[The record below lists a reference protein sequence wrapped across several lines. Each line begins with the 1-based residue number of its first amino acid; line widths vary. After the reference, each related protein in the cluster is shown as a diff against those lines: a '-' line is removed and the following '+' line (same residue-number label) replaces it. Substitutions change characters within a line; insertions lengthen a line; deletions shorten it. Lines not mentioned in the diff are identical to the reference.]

1 MHQSIGKKNKIII
14 YLLFLFILSTTS
26 AKFINDQKK
35 LSSSISKINITGLSE
50 IKNLEILNNL
60 NNFLYKSIFVINEEE
75 IKKILEKHNIIQEF
89 SIKKIYPS
97 TLNIKIKPTKLIARV
112 SNNSQYL
119 VGANGKLIEDKSNNE
134 LLPYIFGEFNSQD
147 FLSFKKNIEKSMWS
161 FSNLKELSFFPSG
174 RWDIL
179 TDKDILIKLPQEH
192 IVASLNLSKELINNN
207 NFKDFFYKR
216 LIFPIA
222 NIQGKVVGFGGRVL
236 NNSNPKYINSPESD
250 YFKKRDMLYNLNL
263 AKDSARQKKNLLIC
277 EGYMD
282 VISLFQNNIKSVV
295 APLGTAFTEEQ
306 LKLSWRY
313 TDRPTIMFDGDEAGR
328 RASFK
333 ARHRKNIA
341 KGKMSAAYWAN
352 RVKW

>member
-1 MHQSIGKKNKIII
+1 MRQLIGKKNTIII

-35 LSSSISKINITGLSE
+35 LTSSITKINITGLSE
-50 IKNLEILNNL
+50 RKNLEILDNL
-60 NNFLYKSIFVINEEE
+60 NNLLYKSIFVINEEE
-75 IKKILEKHNIIQEF
+75 IIKILEKHNIIQEF
-89 SIKKIYPS
+89 NIKKIYPS

-192 IVASLNLSKELINNN
+192 IVASLNLSKELINND
-207 NFKDFFYKR
+207 NFKDFKFIDLRIKNH
-216 LIFPIA
+216 L
-222 NIQGKVVGFGGRVL
+222 V
-236 NNSNPKYINSPESD
+236 
-250 YFKKRDMLYNLNL
+250 
-263 AKDSARQKKNLLIC
+263 AK
-277 EGYMD
+277 
-282 VISLFQNNIKSVV
+282 
-295 APLGTAFTEEQ
+295 
-306 LKLSWRY
+306 
-313 TDRPTIMFDGDEAGR
+313 
-328 RASFK
+328 
-333 ARHRKNIA
+333 
-341 KGKMSAAYWAN
+341 
-352 RVKW
+352 